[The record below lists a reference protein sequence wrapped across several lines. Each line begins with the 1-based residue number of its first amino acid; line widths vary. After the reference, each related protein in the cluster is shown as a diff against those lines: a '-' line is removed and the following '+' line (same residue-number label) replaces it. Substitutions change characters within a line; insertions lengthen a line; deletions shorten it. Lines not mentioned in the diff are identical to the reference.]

1 MKLEKEQPPL
11 KEGDTWYI
19 IDAMWY
25 RHWRDY
31 VKYEWSYY
39 GSSHPGPITNGKL
52 LEDENNP
59 DVMRRYLYER
69 HNYIIISKEQW
80 EYLYSWYGGGPVI
93 SRKVINVYPNPM
105 VEIRKL
111 EITFVRGDQT
121 KIDVKENFSKVDTI
135 GTMRDRIC
143 ELWKLEPANV

>member
-1 MKLEKEQPPL
+1 MSGDSDTSFTSEENQSNNESEENESTDESNENEEDSKVPSIEEQKVIIMKLEKEQPPL

-59 DVMRRYLYER
+59 DIMRRYLYER

-80 EYLYSWYGGGPVI
+80 EYLYAW
-93 SRKVINVYPNPM
+93 
-105 VEIRKL
+105 
-111 EITFVRGDQT
+111 
-121 KIDVKENFSKVDTI
+121 
-135 GTMRDRIC
+135 
-143 ELWKLEPANV
+143 